1 MAPSSLPDIRCP
13 RCAGGLAC
21 DCLGALACW
30 VGSVDTKWSVMF
42 QQLSKVLGSEEVSS
56 FVVSPSDSVDGVLPC
71 LGRRG
76 ACVGVEHVGNLGQD
90 LGKQSSSALCTP
102 HSLST

>member
-1 MAPSSLPDIRCP
+1 M
-13 RCAGGLAC
+13 C

-71 LGRRG
+71 LGHLRPRRWRWRWCFCCC
-76 ACVGVEHVGNLGQD
+76 ALGNLC
-90 LGKQSSSALCTP
+90 SAALALP
-102 HSLST
+102 HSLTT